1 MKATFQRALERYLQ
15 QRRSELSASTAK
27 TYRGTI
33 SRFLGFLEARYP
45 DLLSLEKILR
55 RPHMEQWLRSLKRRQ
70 PPYSHFTREREIRYV
85 RRFLDDICA
94 GGWPRGQRGHLLRRE
109 DLPRC
114 KKKRRRNPKRSSAFS
129 QAFVPLPENPLHLV
143 LKRYLDILSAT
154 VRPSTLNQSTT
165 HLLALAE
172 FIRARFPEI
181 DSFAKLERIHL
192 EAWLGSL
199 AARQPAYRNSTR
211 QSYIRSA
218 RRFLDEIREWRWPQS
233 PVTPLLTR
241 KDLPPSQR
249 YLPRPLAPEVDRRLM
264 KELRSHGD
272 LVSLG
277 LILARRTGLR
287 VGELSRLE
295 LECLTEHGHGMMSI
309 RVPLGKL
316 RSEREIPVDQR
327 TADLIRLIRRKRG
340 KRPASTDPESGEPL
354 DFLLCHRDGEL
365 IHRNVFNYRLK
376 SVAKA
381 AGVEENVH
389 PHRLRHTYATELL
402 RNGVSLPGIM
412 KLLGHRTLKMTLR
425 YVAITNEDLGRDYL
439 SAIAKANRRY
449 SQTDVFAALES
460 RTDATPMQTIELSF
474 DQLITRLQSIRF
486 DEEDA
491 QRRKRLQRV
500 VERLRRVQRD
510 LSDLGR

>member
-1 MKATFQRALERYLQ
+1 
-15 QRRSELSASTAK
+15 
-27 TYRGTI
+27 
-33 SRFLGFLEARYP
+33 
-45 DLLSLEKILR
+45 
-55 RPHMEQWLRSLKRRQ
+55 
-70 PPYSHFTREREIRYV
+70 
-85 RRFLDDICA
+85 
-94 GGWPRGQRGHLLRRE
+94 
-109 DLPRC
+109 
-114 KKKRRRNPKRSSAFS
+114 
-129 QAFVPLPENPLHLV
+129 
-143 LKRYLDILSAT
+143 
-154 VRPSTLNQSTT
+154 
-165 HLLALAE
+165 
-172 FIRARFPEI
+172 
-181 DSFAKLERIHL
+181 
-192 EAWLGSL
+192 
-199 AARQPAYRNSTR
+199 
-211 QSYIRSA
+211 
-218 RRFLDEIREWRWPQS
+218 
-233 PVTPLLTR
+233 
-241 KDLPPSQR
+241 
-249 YLPRPLAPEVDRRLM
+249 
-264 KELRSHGD
+264 
-272 LVSLG
+272 
-277 LILARRTGLR
+277 
-287 VGELSRLE
+287 
-295 LECLTEHGHGMMSI
+295 MMSI

-389 PHRLRHTYATELL
+389 PHRLRHSYATELL

-460 RTDATPMQTIELSF
+460 RTDATSMQTIELSF

-500 VERLRRVQRD
+500 VERLHRVRRD